1 MGTLQQ
7 NISIL
12 WVLVVNPHT
21 LELEFQV
28 DGLSILGYLMK
39 IQGSSNIVVSTI
51 HRDRALGEINRERG
65 DGEEGLGMFHQ
76 VVGKFP
82 PIIARTGTVCG
93 GRSAFE
99 LIHEP
104 EVYDEA

>member
-28 DGLSILGYLMK
+28 DGLSILGYLKIEGYTK

-51 HRDRALGEINRERG
+51 H
-65 DGEEGLGMFHQ
+65 
-76 VVGKFP
+76 
-82 PIIARTGTVCG
+82 T
-93 GRSAFE
+93 
-99 LIHEP
+99 
-104 EVYDEA
+104 